1 MMQRQKGTQF
11 PWCYSFQEGEHP
23 IFNTSSL
30 QPLMVKWF
38 IGFFVTKGGLI
49 TKEERMI
56 QPGYL
61 QCVTYLNYDPVNYT
75 KMTESR
81 NIRAN

>member
-1 MMQRQKGTQF
+1 
-11 PWCYSFQEGEHP
+11 
-23 IFNTSSL
+23 
-30 QPLMVKWF
+30 MVKWF

-56 QPGYL
+56 WPGYL

-81 NIRAN
+81 HIRAN